1 MKLKTFRK
9 GGIHPAPSKL
19 TSGMPIVEI
28 GVSSEIRLELAE
40 SIGVPAR
47 CIVKPGQSVSAGE
60 MIAEAAAFVSAPVHS
75 PVAGTVK
82 RIEKLRDPQGFW
94 REAVVIATEHIE
106 TAVDEAEDRKSVV

>member
-82 RIEKLRDPQGFW
+82 RIEKIGR
-94 REAVVIATEHIE
+94 AHV
-106 TAVDEAEDRKSVV
+106 